1 MAKSKD
7 SIRNTLIVAISVSL
21 VCSVLV
27 ASAAIILKPR
37 QLLNEEEF
45 RHRIIVDVAG
55 FDQSEAD
62 LATLFARI
70 EPRLVNFETG
80 EYTNAVEVE
89 DFDAEE
95 AALTADLGVVI
106 PADKDIASVRRR
118 AIYGEVYLV
127 KDGDTLKQIILPVK
141 GAGLWS
147 TLYGYLSIDA
157 DANTARGL
165 QFYAHGE
172 TPGLGDQMDK
182 PAWRAQVNGKQ
193 LFDSNREPRIMVI
206 KGSVDESSATAQYE
220 LDGLAG
226 ATLTGRGIT
235 ALVHYWIGDHGYGPY
250 LDRMREEA
258 QQSL

>member
-1 MAKSKD
+1 VAKSKD
-7 SIRNTLIVAISVSL
+7 SIGNTLIVAISVSL

-45 RHRIIVDVAG
+45 RQRIIVDIAG

-62 LATLFARI
+62 LSTLFARI
-70 EPRLVNFETG
+70 EPRLVNLATG
-80 EYTNAVEVE
+80 EYTDAINLEE
-89 DFDAEE
+89 FDAEE
-95 AALTADLGVVI
+95 AALTSDLGVAV
-106 PADKDIASVRRR
+106 PADKDIANVRRR

-127 KDGDTLKQIILPVK
+127 RSGDKLEQIILPVK

-147 TLYGYLSIDA
+147 TLYGYLAVDA
-157 DANTARGL
+157 DALTARGL

-182 PAWRAQVNGKQ
+182 PEWRAHVDGKL
-193 LFDSNREPRIMVI
+193 LFDSNGEPSIRVI
-206 KGSVDESSATAQYE
+206 KGTVDASSPTAQYE

-235 ALVHYWIGDHGYGPY
+235 ALVHYWIGDDGYGPY
-250 LDRMREEA
+250 LNRMREEA
-258 QQSL
+258 QQ